1 MRAPE
6 ASREQRVRRL
16 AQRLDYAV
24 TKSRRD
30 GTFGI
35 IDPYRNAWVYC
46 DPSNGFGRTLH
57 EVEDWLTEAARV
69 E

>member
-16 AQRLDYAV
+16 AQRLDLAV

-35 IDPYRNAWVYC
+35 IDPYLDVWVFC
-46 DPSNGFGRTLH
+46 DPRKGYGQTLH
-57 EVEDWLTEAARV
+57 EIEVWLTEAAQA